1 MKTTDSRDP
10 LDRKIDD
17 LLASRPLTPSDDFAA
32 RVLAAADELPAAQP
46 PTRPVGQL
54 LRFALPIAAAIAV
67 AITLTQFM
75 PTKPTAVAVAG
86 PTLNV
91 ADVEEI
97 FLLEEGL
104 TGLTQLQ
111 DDNFSSTDLLSTLD
125 ALTFEIES

>member
-46 PTRPVGQL
+46 RTSPVGQL

-75 PTKPTAVAVAG
+75 PTKPTAVAVAT